1 MKAVFLDFATMGSG
15 LDLRELE
22 SLVDELVVYDESPDD
37 TVAERIAAADIV
49 FTNKIRLTRELLEQA
64 PDLKFIALTATGTD
78 NIDTDCAKRH
88 GIGVANIRHYCTQS
102 VVEHVFGVL
111 LSLTHSLGPYGTA
124 VRAGEWQH
132 SADFCMLN
140 YPVRQLSAMTLGVVG
155 YGALGQGVARVAQA
169 FGMRVLVAARP
180 GATSVPDDRVGF
192 DELLAE
198 ADVISLHCPLS
209 DETRNLFGA
218 QEFGAMKNTA
228 VFINTAR
235 GGLVDS
241 RALADALAD
250 GEIAAAAIDVLPQ
263 EPPVNGDPLLD
274 YRGDNLIVTP
284 HIAWATNEARQN
296 AIDELAANT
305 RAFIDGI
312 ERNRVV

>member
-1 MKAVFLDFATMGSG
+1 MKAVFLDFATMGAG
-15 LDLRELE
+15 LNLQELE

-124 VRAGEWQH
+124 VRAGEWQN

-155 YGALGQGVARVAQA
+155 YGALGQGVTRVAEA
-169 FGMRVLVAARP
+169 FGMRVLVAVRP

-198 ADVISLHCPLS
+198 ADVISLHCPLT

-241 RALADALAD
+241 RALADALAN

-284 HIAWATNEARQN
+284 HIAWATDEARQN

-305 RAFIDGI
+305 RAFIDGV